1 MVLHNFSLWN
11 AGAVELEGA
20 EITSGATGA
29 NMPESWATS
38 TWVPIEGRKE
48 ESASSKTLL
57 TSTSPGRLGRPDA
70 DCESSMPVACS
81 LGIELSFNLQLFP
94 P

>member
-29 NMPESWATS
+29 NMPES
-38 TWVPIEGRKE
+38 
-48 ESASSKTLL
+48 
-57 TSTSPGRLGRPDA
+57 
-70 DCESSMPVACS
+70 
-81 LGIELSFNLQLFP
+81 
-94 P
+94 